1 MEMAFRVEK
10 RALACISALLLAPA
24 LVAQPSFRYNAR
36 HAHSR
41 PPHLKKAGCEGTLTF
56 NASGVSFEEARP
68 NAKPRKH
75 PHAWHWAYQDIQQLQ
90 ISPKSVLVLTY
101 KDRVWKL
108 GDQEYDFDL
117 DSKET
122 FKDAYH
128 LLKTRLDQ
136 RLVAVFADESGEM
149 LWKVPVKH
157 LAALGGDDGVL
168 EIGSSVIT
176 YKSSKGEESRT
187 WRFTDIDN
195 ISSSGPFQLTITT
208 FERARLQYGD
218 HKEFNFVLK
227 QPLEEQR
234 YNDLWLRLNQSK
246 GLQILRSYAESK
258 P

>member
-1 MEMAFRVEK
+1 MAFRVEK
-10 RALACISALLLAPA
+10 RTLGCLSALLLAPA
-24 LVAQPSFRYNAR
+24 LAAESSFQYHVL

-41 PPHLKKAGCEGTLTF
+41 PPHIKKAGCEGTLTF

-75 PHAWHWAYQDIQQLQ
+75 PHAWHWDYQDVQQLQ
-90 ISPKSVLVLTY
+90 ISPKSVEVSSY
-101 KDRVWKL
+101 KDRTWKL

-117 DSKET
+117 DSKES
-122 FKDAYH
+122 FQNAYQF
-128 LLKTRLDQ
+128 LKTRLDQ
-136 RLVAVFADESGEM
+136 RLVAVFADAPGGM
-149 LWKVPVKH
+149 LWELPVKH
-157 LAALGGDDGVL
+157 LAALGGDEGVL

-176 YKSSKGEESRT
+176 YKSSKEQESRT
-187 WRFTDIDN
+187 WRFADIDN

-218 HKEFNFVLK
+218 RKEFNFVLK

-234 YNDLWLRLNQSK
+234 YNDLWLRLNESK
-246 GLQILRSYAESK
+246 GLQILRSYAESN